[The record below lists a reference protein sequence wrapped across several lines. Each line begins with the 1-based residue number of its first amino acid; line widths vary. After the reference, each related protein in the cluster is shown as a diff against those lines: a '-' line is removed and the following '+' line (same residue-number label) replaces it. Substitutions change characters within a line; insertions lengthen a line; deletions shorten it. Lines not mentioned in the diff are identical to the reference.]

1 MLECRGV
8 IKPLPEGDWQVQL
21 ASGSLIPFITN
32 GKDRHWCMT
41 FFQSKGG
48 GADSTL
54 PSEGAPNLDLS
65 SITASD
71 GKESTT
77 PVAPRVG
84 MQTGHF
90 GFLPGK
96 F

>member
-8 IKPLPEGDWQVQL
+8 IKPLPEGNWEVQL

-41 FFQSKGG
+41 FFQAKSGG
-48 GADSTL
+48 GADSGL

-65 SITASD
+65 SISASD
-71 GKESTT
+71 GKESIT
-77 PVAPRVG
+77 PVAPMVG

-90 GFLPGK
+90 GFTW
-96 F
+96 